1 MLIYVFVRFIA
12 WEFIMEVGEKIRKL
26 RKTAGLSQVE
36 LAGMLGVSKQS
47 LYKYETGVVR
57 NIPFEK
63 IEKLA
68 QILHTTPQYLL
79 GWDEPSDALE
89 NGRTESR
96 RLEKYFMTMF
106 ESLDDLDK
114 GRLIGSAETMLKQ
127 SKYAGDETL
136 LKQSEYINKDNNS

>member
-1 MLIYVFVRFIA
+1 
-12 WEFIMEVGEKIRKL
+12 MEAGEKIRKL

-79 GWDEPSDALE
+79 GWEEPSDVQEIGKA
-89 NGRTESR
+89 GSK
-96 RLEKYFMTMF
+96 RLERYFMTMF

-127 SKYAGDETL
+127 SKYAGAETL
-136 LKQSEYINKDNNS
+136 LKQSEYINKENNS

>member
-1 MLIYVFVRFIA
+1 
-12 WEFIMEVGEKIRKL
+12 MEVGEKIRKL

-79 GWDEPSDALE
+79 G
-89 NGRTESR
+89 RTESR

-127 SKYAGDETL
+127 SKYAGAETL
-136 LKQSEYINKDNNS
+136 LKQSEYINKENNS

>member
-1 MLIYVFVRFIA
+1 
-12 WEFIMEVGEKIRKL
+12 MEVGEKIRKL

-68 QILHTTPQYLL
+68 RILHTTPQYLL

-89 NGRTESR
+89 NSRTESR

-127 SKYAGDETL
+127 SKYAGTETL
-136 LKQSEYINKDNNS
+136 LKQSEYINKENNS